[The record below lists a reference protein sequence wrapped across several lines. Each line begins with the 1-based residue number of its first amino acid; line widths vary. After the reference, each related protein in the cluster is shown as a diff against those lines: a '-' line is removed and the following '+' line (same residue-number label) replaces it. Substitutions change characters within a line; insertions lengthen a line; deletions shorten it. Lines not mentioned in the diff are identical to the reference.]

1 MGEKKR
7 TSLFL
12 FLLRPRL
19 HKQFKTSWRN
29 FLPGL
34 GLINFLAAFCQK
46 LEARSLKGLWL
57 RPPHNM

>member
-46 LEARSLKGLWL
+46 TGSSLAIGL
-57 RPPHNM
+57 